1 MDQTKRSRACEH
13 ELHRLMQLI
22 EKIPSRDINGTLA
35 SEEALIVFEDEIE
48 PNYDMNALTTSALGL
63 PGGKGGADQTLLEK
77 VISILS
83 SLCVEGEEL
92 VDEAGHSILPPL
104 LLYGEEEYDGNDD
117 PPPSSSSLPEC
128 ASLKTISAFVP
139 FLLEISLFLGRVS
152 AVTRSILMQ
161 IHAFHS
167 LGSSDL
173 LSAGDRSLNRCWRVL
188 GDLLSVLIQTDE
200 VITSRPLLKQQWNS
214 YAKSMETARH
224 NPSQFG
230 TTESSLRPF
239 IVAMQT
245 IEAQIIAAQSFRN
258 CYEQSFGAID
268 DDKEFGVRMRE
279 IIMEGYEQWERAA
292 AIDVPDKRRLTSL
305 VALCT
310 FHQLHFGGRDKKMV
324 KAIWNSHKKIIL
336 YHLVGDLIWS
346 PFSFLLR
353 ECPVTIEI
361 ADKKAIALV
370 NGALSTLYEQQSD
383 ALLEEAFALVGPS
396 KEWAAS
402 FRLDT
407 WNNRSRDAA
416 ECLRVAD
423 VVLKGARLADTQSR
437 LLKTLLN
444 CAGRGEEI
452 VMRRSM
458 MGKVMAV
465 VQSIKLIS
473 STFSSF
479 WPAVIDVSQQ
489 ACQQWR
495 CHIISALDHGRILL
509 REEGEKGIHSIEAL
523 NVAATVLLSSASRA
537 RLVVASV
544 ALDIA
549 NCKKLR
555 SLPEWPQL
563 NSLLSRL
570 ETLSRPRRLIAR
582 VCDCSFLYFHR
593 HLFRLYFGTL
603 LQDRPPIEEI
613 TLTFLSITDCALL
626 AKRAGEAGRKGRHG
640 ERKREE
646 KRDGV
651 VRAMQKEIW
660 TAFREEFLS
669 GLCGEIENDLR
680 VLSHRHLKVDERD
693 KTPAEQHAFFTRI
706 LKSTTT
712 MRILDRSL
720 SVRDFVEEYLERTFY
735 NLTAVSLHDAHTYT
749 KMAMMAEFRYGLRPL
764 DGRLPH
770 SIINQGLDV
779 VNVMKALNTFTATY
793 NYDLYHNLFVEK
805 RSSSR
810 TLHIL
815 SWEHISNS
823 LRMHGMGVVNTSVN
837 LAYQLL
843 RKKLS
848 IVNEF
853 MDDEHVKAML
863 SGESKYFEENRKQLR
878 KMYPV
883 KRAER
888 LNNAMGELGRVGG
901 EEGET
906 YFDRFRVTITQLG
919 NALGFVR
926 SMKAAADLV
935 VNDALVYDR
944 QEEKEENEEE
954 RERSSMDDGTEMVR
968 RLLRE
973 NKDQDARNR
982 QYIEKLVSF
991 FRDSFSSSS
1000 SFSHLS
1006 PFAIVSPAL
1015 TINYVDHMLSC
1026 RERSKRRA
1034 PSAPIGGGSSQ
1045 APSSSV
1051 GGAETKELTYVDDG
1065 FVLGMT
1071 YLLTVVNCWESFA
1084 ALNWFRSVLRRVEEE
1099 RRRLDELSRN
1109 AEGGKTSN
1117 LKMNQLDCYEKEF
1130 KLLSYSFQSARMF
1143 FAIDDEEKEEE
1154 MKEDDEN

>member
-13 ELHRLMQLI
+13 ELQRLMKLI
-22 EKIPSRDINGTLA
+22 ERIPSRDNKGTLA
-35 SEEALIVFEDEIE
+35 TEEALIVFEDEVE
-48 PNYDMNALTTSALGL
+48 PRYDMESLCMSQLGL
-63 PGGKGGADQTLLEK
+63 NGGVNEDSSLLEK
-77 VISILS
+77 VICVLS
-83 SLCVEGEEL
+83 TLCVEGEEL
-92 VDEAGHSILPPL
+92 VDEAAHGILPPL
-104 LLYGEEEYDGNDD
+104 LLYGEEEGVEGDEEA
-117 PPPSSSSLPEC
+117 PTPSSSLPEC
-128 ASLKTISAFVP
+128 TSLKTISAFLP
-139 FLLEISLFLGRVS
+139 FLLEVSLFLGRVS
-152 AVTRSILMQ
+152 SVARSLLMQ
-161 IHAFHS
+161 IHAFHA

-173 LSAGDRSLNRCWRVL
+173 VSASDRPLNRCWRLL

-200 VITSRPLLKQQWNS
+200 VISSRPLLKQQWTS

-224 NPSQFG
+224 NPTQFG
-230 TTESSLRPF
+230 TSEPALRPF
-239 IVAMQT
+239 LVAMQT

-268 DDKEFGVRMRE
+268 DDREFAARMRAV
-279 IIMEGYEQWERAA
+279 IMEGIEQWERAA
-292 AIDVPDKRRLTSL
+292 AVDVPDKRRLTAL
-305 VALCT
+305 VALTT
-310 FHQLHFGGRDKKMV
+310 FHQLHFGGKDKKLV
-324 KAIWNSHKKIIL
+324 KALWASHKKVVV
-336 YHLVGDLIWS
+336 YHLVGDLLWS
-346 PFSFLLR
+346 PCSFLLR
-353 ECPVTIEI
+353 EMPLTAEV
-361 ADKKAIALV
+361 ADKKTIAMV
-370 NGALSTLYEQQSD
+370 NNALSTLYEQQGE
-383 ALLEEAFALVGPS
+383 ALLEEAFALVGPA
-396 KEWAAS
+396 KEWVAA

-407 WNNRSRDAA
+407 WDNRSRDGA
-416 ECLRVAD
+416 ECLKMAD
-423 VVLKGARLADTQSR
+423 GILKGARLADTQSR

-444 CAGRGEEI
+444 CSARGEEM
-452 VMRRSM
+452 VMRRGAMERIMS
-458 MGKVMAV
+458 V

-473 STFSSF
+473 KTFSDF
-479 WPAVIDVSQQ
+479 WPAVVEVAQQ

-495 CHIISALDHGRILL
+495 CHIISALDHGRSIL
-509 REEGEKGIHSIEAL
+509 RDEGEKGVHSIEAL

-537 RLVVASV
+537 RLVVAAV
-544 ALDIA
+544 AIDIA

-603 LQDRPPIEEI
+603 LEGRPPLEEI
-613 TLTFLSITDCALL
+613 TLTFLAITDCAVL
-626 AKRAGEAGRKGRHG
+626 AKRATE
-640 ERKREE
+640 KREE
-646 KRDGV
+646 KGEKDGV
-651 VRAMQKEIW
+651 LRAFQREIW
-660 TAFREEFLS
+660 TALREEFLG

-680 VLSHRHLKVDERD
+680 VLSHKHLKVDERD
-693 KTPAEQHAFFTRI
+693 KTPAEKHAFFTRL
-706 LKSTTT
+706 LKSTMTL
-712 MRILDRSL
+712 RILDRSV

-749 KMAMMAEFRYGLRPL
+749 KMAMLAHFRYGLHPL

-848 IVNEF
+848 IVSEF
-853 MDDEHVKAML
+853 LDDEHVKAML
-863 SGESKYFEENRKQLR
+863 SGETKFFEENRKQLR

-888 LNNAMGELGRVGG
+888 LKNAMCELGRVGG

-935 VNDALVYDR
+935 VSDALVYDR
-944 QEEKEENEEE
+944 HEQEETSEGSQSTN
-954 RERSSMDDGTEMVR
+954 DGTEMINK
-968 RLLRE
+968 LLKE
-973 NKDQDARNR
+973 NRDQDARNR

-1000 SFSHLS
+1000 SFTHLS
-1006 PFAIVSPAL
+1006 SMAILTPAL
-1015 TINYVDHMLSC
+1015 TLNYVEHMLSC

-1034 PSAPIGGGSSQ
+1034 PVAPIGGGSSQ
-1045 APSSSV
+1045 APSTV
-1051 GGAETKELTYVDDG
+1051 GGADSKELTYVDDG

-1071 YLLTVVNCWESFA
+1071 YLLTVINCWESFA
-1084 ALNWFRSVLRRVEEE
+1084 ALNWFRSVLERVDQE
-1099 RRRLDELSRN
+1099 RKRLTELTYS
-1109 AEGGKTSN
+1109 AEGGKTTN
-1117 LKMNQLDCYEKEF
+1117 LKINQLDSYEKEF
-1130 KLLSYSFQSARMF
+1130 KLLWYSFQSARMF
-1143 FAIDDEEKEEE
+1143 FAIDEEEKEKE
-1154 MKEDDEN
+1154 MDDDDDN

>member
-13 ELHRLMQLI
+13 ELQRLMKLI
-22 EKIPSRDINGTLA
+22 EKIPSRDRKGTLA
-35 SEEALIVFEDEIE
+35 TEEALIVFEDEVE
-48 PNYDMNALTTSALGL
+48 PRYDMESLCLSALKMT
-63 PGGKGGADQTLLEK
+63 GGQKEDSSLIEK
-77 VISILS
+77 VICVLS
-83 SLCVEGEEL
+83 TLCVEGEEL
-92 VDEAGHSILPPL
+92 VDEAAHRILPPL
-104 LLYGEEEYDGNDD
+104 LLYGEEETIEGEDES
-117 PPPSSSSLPEC
+117 PSPSSSSLPEC
-128 ASLKTISAFVP
+128 SSLKTISAFLP
-139 FLLEISLFLGRVS
+139 FLLEVSLFLGRVS
-152 AVTRSILMQ
+152 SVTRSLLMQ

-167 LGSSDL
+167 LGPSDI
-173 LSAGDRSLNRCWRVL
+173 LSASDRPLNRCWRIL

-200 VITSRPLLKQQWNS
+200 VISSRPLLKQQWNS

-224 NPSQFG
+224 NPSQFN
-230 TTESSLRPF
+230 TTEASLRPF

-258 CYEQSFGAID
+258 CYEQSFGSID
-268 DDKEFGVRMRE
+268 DDKEFAARMRAV
-279 IIMEGYEQWERAA
+279 IMEGYEQWERAA
-292 AIDVPDKRRLTSL
+292 AVDIPDKRRLT
-305 VALCT
+305 ALIALTT
-310 FHQLHFGGRDKKMV
+310 FHQLHFGGKDKKLV
-324 KAIWNSHKKIIL
+324 KALWGSHKKVVV
-336 YHLVGDLIWS
+336 YHLVGDLLWS
-346 PFSFLLR
+346 PCSFLLR
-353 ECPVTIEI
+353 ECPFTNEV
-361 ADKKAIALV
+361 ADKKTVAIV
-370 NGALSTLYEQQSD
+370 TNSLSSLYEQQSE

-396 KEWAAS
+396 KEWVAS

-407 WNNRSRDAA
+407 WDNRSRDAA
-416 ECLRVAD
+416 ECLRMAD
-423 VVLKGARLADTQSR
+423 GVLKGARLADTQSR

-444 CAGRGEEI
+444 CTARGEEI
-452 VMRRSM
+452 VMRRST
-458 MGKVMAV
+458 MGRVITV

-473 STFSSF
+473 KTFSDF
-479 WPAVIDVSQQ
+479 WPMVVEVSQQ

-495 CHIISALDHGRILL
+495 CHIISAIDHGRSVL
-509 REEGEKGIHSIEAL
+509 RDEGEKGIHSVESL
-523 NVAATVLLSSASRA
+523 NVAASVLLSSASRA
-537 RLVVASV
+537 RLVVAAV

-549 NCKKLR
+549 NHKKLR
-555 SLPEWPQL
+555 SLAEWPQL

-570 ETLSRPRRLIAR
+570 ETLSRPRRLIVR

-603 LQDRPPIEEI
+603 LQEKPPLEEI
-613 TLTFLSITDCALL
+613 TLTFLAMSDCAVL
-626 AKRAGEAGRKGRHG
+626 AKGATERRGEKGKG
-640 ERKREE
+640 EE
-646 KRDGV
+646 KREGV
-651 VRAMQKEIW
+651 LRAFQREIW
-660 TAFREEFLS
+660 TALREEFMS

-680 VLSHRHLKVDERD
+680 VLSHKHLKVDERD
-693 KTPAEQHAFFTRI
+693 KTPAENHAFFTRL
-706 LKSTTT
+706 LKSTMTL
-712 MRILDRSL
+712 RILDRSV
-720 SVRDFVEEYLERTFY
+720 SIRDFVEEYLERTFY

-749 KMAMMAEFRYGLRPL
+749 KMAMLANFRYGLHPL

-853 MDDEHVKAML
+853 LDDEHVKAML
-863 SGESKYFEENRKQLR
+863 NGETKYFEENRKQLR

-888 LNNAMGELGRVGG
+888 LKNAMCDLGRVGG

-935 VNDALVYDR
+935 VSDALVYDR
-944 QEEKEENEEE
+944 EEEKEEGGSTDGE
-954 RERSSMDDGTEMVR
+954 DGTEMIR
-968 RLLRE
+968 KLLKE
-973 NKDQDARNR
+973 NRDQDARNR

-1006 PFAIVSPAL
+1006 SMAILTPAL
-1015 TINYVDHMLSC
+1015 TINYVDHMLTC
-1026 RERSKRRA
+1026 RDRSKRRA
-1034 PSAPIGGGSSQ
+1034 PVAPIGGGSSQ
-1045 APSSSV
+1045 APSTV
-1051 GGAETKELTYVDDG
+1051 GGVESKEMTYVDDG

-1071 YLLTVVNCWESFA
+1071 YLLTVINCWESFA
-1084 ALNWFRSVLRRVEEE
+1084 ALNWFRSVLERVDQE
-1099 RRRLDELSRN
+1099 RRRLDELTRN
-1109 AEGGKTSN
+1109 AEGGKTNN
-1117 LKMNQLDCYEKEF
+1117 LKINQLDSYEKEF
-1130 KLLSYSFQSARMF
+1130 KLLWYSFQSARMF
-1143 FAIDDEEKEEE
+1143 FAIDEEEKEKE
-1154 MKEDDEN
+1154 MEDDEDN